1 MIEHFNGYCPED
13 PGEVL
18 TQEALESYL
27 QSLVSKGCTK
37 DTISNYR
44 RSLERF
50 FRWLPQG
57 KALQAN
63 SAEQYQ
69 RYLFEECKY
78 MPRTVNMQMTPVNGV
93 LAHLGLWGYQA
104 MFQVPLDENDVQPE
118 LTRNEYLRLLST
130 AKALGKEN
138 LYLMVKVFATVGVA
152 VQELSRVTVEAVRD
166 GKVVTFPNRVRQE
179 FRVPPCVQKELLEFA
194 GEQGISTG
202 PVFVSKSGKNVSR
215 SRVTGMIQGLAQDAC
230 VAEEKCTPRC
240 LRKLYQA
247 TQEHIQANAAVMI
260 QMAYDR
266 LLEQEQVT
274 YGWMDMP
281 SAEDF

>member
-1 MIEHFNGYCPED
+1 MLFGLFYGIVLKNIILGLLNKSTNYNIFRFYCYIVVYCSEVRGLMEHLKGHRPEN

-57 KALQAN
+57 KELQAN

-104 MFQVPLDENDVQPE
+104 
-118 LTRNEYLRLLST
+118 
-130 AKALGKEN
+130 
-138 LYLMVKVFATVGVA
+138 
-152 VQELSRVTVEAVRD
+152 
-166 GKVVTFPNRVRQE
+166 
-179 FRVPPCVQKELLEFA
+179 
-194 GEQGISTG
+194 I
-202 PVFVSKSGKNVSR
+202 
-215 SRVTGMIQGLAQDAC
+215 
-230 VAEEKCTPRC
+230 
-240 LRKLYQA
+240 
-247 TQEHIQANAAVMI
+247 QEHIQANAAVMI

-281 SAEDF
+281 SAENF

>member
-1 MIEHFNGYCPED
+1 MVYCSEVRGLIEHFNGYCPED
-13 PGEVL
+13 PGDVL

-104 MFQVPLDENDVQPE
+104 
-118 LTRNEYLRLLST
+118 
-130 AKALGKEN
+130 
-138 LYLMVKVFATVGVA
+138 
-152 VQELSRVTVEAVRD
+152 
-166 GKVVTFPNRVRQE
+166 
-179 FRVPPCVQKELLEFA
+179 
-194 GEQGISTG
+194 
-202 PVFVSKSGKNVSR
+202 
-215 SRVTGMIQGLAQDAC
+215 
-230 VAEEKCTPRC
+230 
-240 LRKLYQA
+240 

-281 SAEDF
+281 SAENF